1 MKVAETNRNKR
12 TFKIS
17 SESILNNNVLILII
31 IFGIILVIGGILVP
45 NIFKLMNILNVL
57 RIVWYEPL

>member
-1 MKVAETNRNKR
+1 LKVAETNRNKR

-17 SESILNNNVLILII
+17 SESIFNNNVLILII